1 MNHRRDGGSDR
12 FLAALAALTMSFALK
27 MSAKMVASMLAMQ
40 GNNCLEPATP
50 GLPSVWPCVVS
61 L

>member
-12 FLAALAALTMSFALK
+12 FLAALTMSFALK
-27 MSAKMVASMLAMQ
+27 TSAKMVASAQAIQ
-40 GNNCLEPATP
+40 GCNSLEPATL
-50 GLPSVWPCVVS
+50 GLTAVWPRVVS

>member
-12 FLAALAALTMSFALK
+12 FRAALTMSFALK
-27 MSAKMVASMLAMQ
+27 MSAKMVASAQAIQ
-40 GNNCLEPATP
+40 GCNSLEPATL
-50 GLPSVWPCVVS
+50 GLTAVWPRVVS

>member
-12 FLAALAALTMSFALK
+12 FLAALTMSFALK
-27 MSAKMVASMLAMQ
+27 MSAKMVTTTLATQ
-40 GNNCLEPATP
+40 GYNFCEPVTP
-50 GLPSVWPCVVS
+50 GLPAVWPRVVS

>member
-12 FLAALAALTMSFALK
+12 FLAALTALTMSFALK
-27 MSAKMVASMLAMQ
+27 MSAKMVASAQAIQ
-40 GNNCLEPATP
+40 GCNSLEPATL
-50 GLPSVWPCVVS
+50 GLTAVWPRVVS

>member
-12 FLAALAALTMSFALK
+12 FLAELTMSFALK
-27 MSAKMVASMLAMQ
+27 MSAKMVASELAMQ
-40 GNNCLEPATP
+40 GCNCLEPAMP
-50 GLPSVWPCVVS
+50 GLPSVWPRVVW

>member
-12 FLAALAALTMSFALK
+12 FLAALTMSFALK

-40 GNNCLEPATP
+40 GYNCLEPATP
-50 GLPSVWPCVVS
+50 GLPSVWPRVVW